1 MPYMPR
7 SFLSVLAVLALSFAL
22 TGMTCGPVDPSPCEL
37 DRLGCVD
44 PEPNGD
50 FYLASCPAEM
60 SGPLEVEVGTG
71 ESSFSA
77 FQQGA
82 GPVVHTGPQGGQHVF
97 MGVRV
102 TNANVAVSPLLKLRF
117 YLGQGEGCV
126 APAAGAT
133 EIPTCAV
140 TLGQRELVLGST
152 GFELHLNAAGEV
164 EESGLVVFVS
174 VPSSAL
180 ASLVAVT
187 VEDQCRR
194 TGAGFQAWT
203 VN

>member
-1 MPYMPR
+1 MFKPMR
-7 SFLSVLAVLALSFAL
+7 CLIAGLVVLSPLLA
-22 TGMTCGPVDPSPCEL
+22 GMTCGPTDPSPCEL
-37 DRLGCVD
+37 DRVGCEAPD
-44 PEPNGD
+44 ETN